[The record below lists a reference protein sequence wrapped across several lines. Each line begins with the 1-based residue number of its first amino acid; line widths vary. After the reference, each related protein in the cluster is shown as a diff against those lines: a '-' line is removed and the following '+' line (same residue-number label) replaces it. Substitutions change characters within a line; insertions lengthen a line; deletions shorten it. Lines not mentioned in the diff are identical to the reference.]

1 MNILILAGG
10 LSPERDVSLTSA
22 SLIANALQRKGHK
35 ICLADIYEGFD
46 CPYTEEEL
54 SDPEKVPDERI
65 FTSGREY
72 SYRISESVPS
82 LDEIRHRNGDRRALI
97 APGILALC
105 RRADVV
111 YIGLHGDMGENGQL
125 QATLD
130 NFGIKYTGTGYI
142 GSLLAMDKDLAKR
155 VMAFDGVLTP
165 RWERVGTGKD
175 EKEHAFGACADGL
188 IKNIGLPCVVK
199 PCSCGS
205 SVGVSMADTRDELVA
220 ALAFASLYA
229 DSVLVE
235 EKIVGREF
243 SISVL
248 GDRTLPAVEII
259 PKSGFYDYKN
269 KYQSDMT
276 EEICPAPLT
285 EAEAAEISRCALDVF
300 RSLRLEG
307 YARADFI
314 LSEKDGRF
322 YCLEAN
328 TLPGMTPASLMPLEA
343 RAVGIDYDTLCD
355 TIARLAYF
363 PSFS

>member
-1 MNILILAGG
+1 MKIAVLAGG
-10 LSPERDVSLTSA
+10 WSPEREVSLSSGT
-22 SLIANALQRKGHK
+22 LIANALVGNGHRVA
-35 ICLADIYEGFD
+35 LADVYRGVKIPAAGPDALFG
-46 CPYTEEEL
+46 TEPLPPHEVG
-54 SDPEKVPDERI
+54 DAQPDLAVLRA
-65 FTSGREY
+65 
-72 SYRISESVPS
+72 SV
-82 LDEIRHRNGDRRALI
+82 GDGDALI
-97 APGILALC
+97 GPGIIALC
-105 RRADVV
+105 RSADMTF
-111 YIGLHGDMGENGQL
+111 LAMHGGMGENGQL

-130 NFGIKYTGTGYI
+130 SFGIRYTGSGYVGCLI
-142 GSLLAMDKDLAKR
+142 SMDKDLTKR
-155 VMAFDGVLTP
+155 LLSGAGIRVPDGVCFDAQTP
-165 RWERVGTGKD
+165 IGQC
-175 EKEHAFGACADGL
+175 CAVTLD
-188 IKNIGLPCVVK
+188 KVGLPAVIK

-243 SISVL
+243 SVSVL

-285 EAEAAEISRCALDVF
+285 EAEAAELSRCALDVF

-355 TIARLAYF
+355 TIARLALL
-363 PSFS
+363 S